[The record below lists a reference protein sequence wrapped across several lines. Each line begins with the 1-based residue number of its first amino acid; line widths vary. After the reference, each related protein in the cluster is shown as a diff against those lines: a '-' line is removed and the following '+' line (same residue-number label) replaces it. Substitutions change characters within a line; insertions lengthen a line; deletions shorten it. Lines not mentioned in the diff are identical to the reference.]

1 MIPLKVK
8 WILSIGPS
16 LLIRLSF
23 SDLPDHR
30 SQESHISFQ
39 AFLLAFPLHS
49 SPLHCSTLKLSA
61 LSWESGDLT
70 QKQKHT
76 GEWLHFQPITMI
88 QIKVTISTVP
98 VGIQG
103 WCNFRKLTHGHS
115 KCNPQIARSVT
126 FGPRHTHQL
135 EEQWEP
141 ESLTTWWVQPMGSR
155 SHAWCPYESHKYVNT
170 QG

>member
-8 WILSIGPS
+8 WILSMDPS

-49 SPLHCSTLKLSA
+49 SPLRCSTLKLSA
-61 LSWESGDLT
+61 LSWESDDPT

-103 WCNFRKLTHGHS
+103 WCNFRKLMHGHS
-115 KCNPQIARSVT
+115 KCNPQIAGQSLLALDT
-126 FGPRHTHQL
+126 LTSWKNNGNLNPWPHGEFS
-135 EEQWEP
+135 QWA
-141 ESLTTWWVQPMGSR
+141 
-155 SHAWCPYESHKYVNT
+155 HAVMPDARMSHKYVNT